1 MLLSIEGPIGVGK
14 TSLTRIVTKDL
25 GFKGIYELSYK
36 NPYLSSFYSDIE
48 RYSFPIQIEFLINRF
63 RQWKSIQ
70 NIKENLVCDYFFYKD
85 EIFAQM
91 NLKGEDIRLY
101 KRIYNQMLKHI
112 KPPDY
117 VIYLSASPKTL
128 IERIEKRGRVY
139 EKSIT
144 YEYLSNLCSHYED
157 YMNKYSLSPVLKVRV
172 ENLDYVN
179 KIEDRRYMLSLIEDF
194 IKVYFYKSL

>member
-14 TSLTRIVTKDL
+14 TSLARIIANEL
-25 GFKGIYELSYK
+25 GFKGTYELSYK
-36 NPYLSSFYSDIE
+36 NPYLNDFYNDIE

-63 RQWKSIQ
+63 RQWKLIQ
-70 NIKENLVCDYFFYKD
+70 DTRKNLVCDYFFYKD

-101 KRIYNQMLKHI
+101 RRIYNQMLKHI

-117 VIYLSASPKTL
+117 VVYLSASPKVL

-139 EKSIT
+139 ERSIR
-144 YEYLSNLCSHYED
+144 YKYLSNLYNHYED
-157 YMNKYSLSPVLKVRV
+157 YMNKYNLSPVLKIEV

-179 KIEDRRYMLSLIEDF
+179 KIEDRRYILLLIKDF
-194 IKVYFYKSL
+194 IKAYE